1 MTDNHST
8 DQNNN
13 DDDDDNNK
21 KKDVAENSDVNVESY
36 ENELDDSRQ
45 NGEQASAC
53 GTGDSMRLFFAA
65 FADCGDSASS
75 ASNGVKRRE

>member
-13 DDDDDNNK
+13 NNNNK
-21 KKDVAENSDVNVESY
+21 KNVTDNSDEKMESY
-36 ENELDDSRQ
+36 ENEIIESMN
-45 NGEQASAC
+45 NG
-53 GTGDSMRLFFAA
+53 R
-65 FADCGDSASS
+65 DSASS

>member
-13 DDDDDNNK
+13 NNNK
-21 KKDVAENSDVNVESY
+21 KNVTDNSDEKMESY
-36 ENELDDSRQ
+36 ENEIIESMN
-45 NGEQASAC
+45 NG
-53 GTGDSMRLFFAA
+53 R
-65 FADCGDSASS
+65 DSASS